1 MPAMGLEPIR
11 CCHQQILSLPR
22 LPFRHAGKFVSNVSI
37 LSQDI
42 SDCKKNFDKISCNLF
57 LLTKVIIYDNLNTC
71 SRSLYRRVVQEETG
85 SKDDLDMR
93 FEAGEAHMRRKI
105 LKKMTSPRE
114 DVVRQLKEVRKAEG
128 MTQEHLAE
136 LVGTKKSNISRLE
149 SGRYNPSLDF
159 LVKVADGLGKQ
170 ISVKVM

>member
-1 MPAMGLEPIR
+1 M
-11 CCHQQILSLPR
+11 
-22 LPFRHAGKFVSNVSI
+22 K
-37 LSQDI
+37 
-42 SDCKKNFDKISCNLF
+42 
-57 LLTKVIIYDNLNTC
+57 
-71 SRSLYRRVVQEETG
+71 RST
-85 SKDDLDMR
+85 
-93 FEAGEAHMRRKI
+93 
-105 LKKMTSPRE
+105 TPRE

-170 ISVKVM
+170 ITVKIMSK